1 MVELSC
7 IVLKPDLPER
17 FLFFFDLFSVLDEE
31 ASTRS
36 FYSSMPD
43 SYNETRGPTDSLKIV
58 ETLYNI

>member
-1 MVELSC
+1 MVELRC

-17 FLFFFDLFSVLDEE
+17 FLFFDLFSVLDEE

-43 SYNETRGPTDSLKIV
+43 SYNETRGPTDSPKVV